1 MTTKRLRISDAAI
14 KKHQGN
20 DAIKRLRDE
29 RYPLEFRYHKSRESG
44 SWYLIDKRKNNGRN
58 GKARWDRLGRWPQL
72 KASVLFELLPK
83 TIGLVAL
90 NQESVMSE
98 WATFGDCL
106 SWYLQHVDGSR
117 QITHKRK
124 LVIKS
129 AVIKHLLPALNS
141 MPLNPVKKYQIK
153 NALIWPLQAEHEVRT
168 VKSYFSVLKAAFKQA
183 AREELLET
191 NPLADM
197 QFSDFIQTPTKPK
210 EGRLLPQ
217 MVNPLFDHLK
227 TLRLKESM
235 LVIMQLAHGTRLGE
249 TRRAR
254 WSQIDWQERVWRL
267 PGANTKSREPH
278 VIPLTE
284 QVLALL
290 RRYRKTQHDDA
301 VLLFPSQTKRH
312 TPISANTATA
322 IYRDASQGEWSSH
335 DCRKLA
341 RTRWAD
347 LGVDK
352 FVAERLL
359 NHKLSDLDQAYIHTT
374 TETLKREALELYH
387 AWLDDQGFFIF
398 HGTTVG
404 RSKKQTQAIEAAGWL

>member
-1 MTTKRLRISDAAI
+1 MTTKRLRISDSAI
-14 KKHQGN
+14 KRHQLN
-20 DAIKRLRDE
+20 PEIKRLRDE

-72 KASVLFELLPK
+72 KASSLFDLLPR
-83 TIGLVAL
+83 TMGLVAL
-90 NQESVMSE
+90 DQDSVMSD
-98 WATFGDCL
+98 WSTFGDCL
-106 SWYLQHVDGSR
+106 YWYLSHIESSR

-124 LVIKS
+124 LVVKS
-129 AVIKHLLPALNS
+129 AVVKHLLPALHD
-141 MPLNPVKKYQIK
+141 MPLAKTKKYQIK
-153 NALIWPLQAEHEVRT
+153 NALIWPLQAEHGVRT
-168 VKSYFSVLKAAFKQA
+168 VKSYFSILKAAFKQA
-183 AREELLET
+183 SREELLEF

-210 EGRLLPQ
+210 EGRLSPP
-217 MVNPLFDHLK
+217 MVRPLFSHLK
-227 TLRLKESM
+227 NMRLKESM
-235 LVIMQLAHGTRLGE
+235 LVLMQLAHGTRIGE
-249 TRRAR
+249 TRQAR
-254 WSQIDWQERVWRL
+254 WSHIDWQEKVWRI
-267 PGANTKSREPH
+267 PGAQTKTREAH
-278 VIPLTE
+278 CIPLTD
-284 QVLALL
+284 QVIALL
-290 RRYRKTQHDDA
+290 RLYRKTQLDDA
-301 VLLFPSQTKRH
+301 VLLFPAKTKRH
-312 TPISANTATA
+312 TPIGDHKATS
-322 IYRDASQGEWSSH
+322 IYKEASQGEWTSH

-374 TETLKREALELYH
+374 TEALKREALELYH

-404 RSKKQTQAIEAAGWL
+404 RSEKQTNAIKAAGWL